1 MNYKQIRQNIKQ
13 QYLLDDR
20 PWVVTFSGGKDST
33 LVLQLVIEML
43 LELRKEK
50 LDKKDVY
57 VVMSDTF
64 VEMPIIE
71 NYSKNIVKKIGEFA
85 KKENLKLFT
94 NVITPKIE
102 ESFWSLLIGKGY
114 PSPNQWFRWC
124 TDRLK
129 IRPATAFLSNLVSKY
144 DSIIMLLGVR
154 SAESIN
160 RANSIESRDLNHR
173 GLSMHDTI
181 SNAFVFSP
189 IKDLS
194 NEEVWSYLSNNPAP
208 WGSHKE
214 MMKLYDKGSGEGDCN
229 IALHPDSPSCGKT
242 RFGCWVCTVVEKDNS
257 MKGML
262 QSGEEWM
269 EPLDSFRDKLRV
281 YRNDETKRNKR
292 KRNNTRGV
300 GPFLLEVRKEFL
312 RELLEIETLIN
323 HTLIKDEEIKQIQK
337 YWNLDGDIANSAI
350 KIANSFNRNLEIIEI
365 NHIEKYLLDYKDE
378 ANLELFK
385 RVYEIEKHR
394 KNISNRYKISE
405 EIKEVVLNYYRGEFN
420 ENS

>member
-1 MNYKQIRQNIKQ
+1 
-13 QYLLDDR
+13 
-20 PWVVTFSGGKDST
+20 
-33 LVLQLVIEML
+33 
-43 LELRKEK
+43 
-50 LDKKDVY
+50 
-57 VVMSDTF
+57 
-64 VEMPIIE
+64 
-71 NYSKNIVKKIGEFA
+71 
-85 KKENLKLFT
+85 
-94 NVITPKIE
+94 
-102 ESFWSLLIGKGY
+102 
-114 PSPNQWFRWC
+114 
-124 TDRLK
+124 
-129 IRPATAFLSNLVSKY
+129 
-144 DSIIMLLGVR
+144 
-154 SAESIN
+154 
-160 RANSIESRDLNHR
+160 
-173 GLSMHDTI
+173 
-181 SNAFVFSP
+181 
-189 IKDLS
+189 
-194 NEEVWSYLSNNPAP
+194 
-208 WGSHKE
+208 
-214 MMKLYDKGSGEGDCN
+214 
-229 IALHPDSPSCGKT
+229 
-242 RFGCWVCTVVEKDNS
+242 